1 MLEIMA
7 VAPLPKLT
15 QIPPAVAAV
24 TDYEPL
30 ARERLSAGAWAYL
43 DGGSADELTAADN
56 RAAFSRLRLRT
67 RVLRPFPPGSGA
79 ACEIFGMQLPYPVLL
94 APVAYQK
101 LAHPDGEIAT
111 ALGASAMRAG
121 MIVSTQASV
130 SLEDVARAA
139 EAPLWFQI
147 YIQHDRRFT
156 LDLVRRA
163 EAAGYRAL
171 VLSVDAPI
179 SGLRN
184 REQRAGFAFPPDVSA
199 ANLHGLAPPPRVTS
213 MSLFDNPL
221 ITTAATWK
229 DVEWLRSQ
237 TRIPLLLKG
246 IMSADDAARGL
257 DVGADGV
264 IVSNHGGRVLDGQPA
279 TIDVL
284 PEIAAA
290 LAGRAPVLLDGGIR
304 RGSDVFK
311 AIALG
316 ARAVLIGRA
325 FVHGLAAAGAL
336 GVSHVLRILH
346 AELEATMVLTG
357 CDSLEAISPDAI
369 RDHNARLSAGMSGDD
384 SFR

>member
-1 MLEIMA
+1 MA
-7 VAPLPKLT
+7 ASPLPKLT
-15 QIPPAVAAV
+15 SIPPTVAAV
-24 TDYEPL
+24 ADYEAL

-43 DGGSADELTAADN
+43 DGGAADELTVTDN
-56 RAAFSRLRLRT
+56 RTAFSRLRLRA
-67 RVLRPFPPGSGA
+67 RVLRSFPPGSGT
-79 ACEIFGMQLPYPVLL
+79 ACEIFGLRLPYPILL

-111 ALGASAMRAG
+111 VLGASAMQAG
-121 MIVSTQASV
+121 MIVSTQASF
-130 SLEDVARAA
+130 SLEDIARTA
-139 EAPLWFQI
+139 ETPLWFQI
-147 YIQHDRRFT
+147 YIQHDRGFT

-184 REQRAGFAFPPDVSA
+184 REQRAGFTFPPDVSA
-199 ANLHGLAPPPRVTS
+199 VNLRGLAPLPRGTS

-237 TRIPLLLKG
+237 TRLPLLLKG
-246 IMSADDAARGL
+246 VTSADDAARGL
-257 DVGADGV
+257 DVGADGIV
-264 IVSNHGGRVLDGQPA
+264 VSNHGGRVLDGQPA
-279 TIDVL
+279 SIDLL
-284 PEIAAA
+284 PEIAEVV
-290 LAGRAPVLLDGGIR
+290 AGRAPVLLDGGIR

-311 AIALG
+311 ALALG

-325 FVHGLAAAGAL
+325 FVHGLAAAGAI

-357 CDSLEAISPDAI
+357 CDSLAAISPDAI
-369 RDHNARLSAGMSGDD
+369 RGDDARPRAGISGDD
-384 SFR
+384 SRR